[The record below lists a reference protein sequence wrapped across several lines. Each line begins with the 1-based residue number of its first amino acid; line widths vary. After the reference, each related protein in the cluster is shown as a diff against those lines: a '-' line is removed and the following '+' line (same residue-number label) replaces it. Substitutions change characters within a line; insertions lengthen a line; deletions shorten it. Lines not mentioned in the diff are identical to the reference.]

1 MARCPTSRNFDG
13 APGIRS
19 PSLWRWLA
27 VGALAAHLQML
38 LVCNAR
44 HVHVQ
49 IEYTESQ
56 WALFVYDFAVGR
68 LPAATTPLPVSS
80 ELQSVVPNDPRY
92 THLLG
97 SPGQPVWILPAN
109 ARPGEISM
117 GVGTSRI
124 APNVFSRNEIF
135 LSLQRVDGPG
145 NFAMYNSGS
154 FGVPEPIMSTSD
166 GVNPAVDRLPVPA
179 LAGHL
184 HMNWAFTAP
193 GAYRL
198 GLVASG
204 VLRSSGQLSSSPV
217 VDFTFVV
224 AEVARPELLSPRVVP
239 GGFLAFTLQSATNTV
254 CRLET
259 SVNLREWSAVQQ
271 VTNATGMTE
280 VQLSADANVPV
291 QFFRALI
298 P

>member
-1 MARCPTSRNFDG
+1 MRHSLTSRNSDG
-13 APGIRS
+13 APGIRP

-27 VGALAAHLQML
+27 VAALAAHLQMFL
-38 LVCNAR
+38 SCTAR

-80 ELQSVVPNDPRY
+80 RLQSVVPDDPRY
-92 THLLG
+92 TRFLG

-124 APNVFSRNEIF
+124 APNVFSRNEVF

-145 NFAMYNSGS
+145 RFTMYNADL
-154 FGVPEPIMSTSD
+154 FGTPEVIMSTSD
-166 GVNPAVDRLPVPA
+166 GVNPTVDRLPVPA

-193 GAYRL
+193 GIYRL
-198 GLVASG
+198 GFVASG
-204 VLRSSGQLSSSPV
+204 VLRSGGQLSSSPV

-224 AEVARPELLSPRVVP
+224 EQRPELLSPRSFP
-239 GGFLAFTLQSATNTV
+239 RGFLSFTLQSATNTV

-259 SVNLREWSAVQQ
+259 SANLQDWSAVRL
-271 VTNATGMTE
+271 VTNTTGVTE
-280 VQLSADANVPV
+280 VQLSADTNAPI
-291 QFFRALI
+291 QFFRAVI